1 MTSQRYSGFDIEI
14 PKKQFRAK
22 ITRAGSCPASRWS
35 LALNGTLAARDRSP
49 LGAPSMD
56 MILAWH
62 PETAKMLLE
71 V

>member
-1 MTSQRYSGFDIEI
+1 MTSQKYSGFDIEI

-22 ITRAGSCPASRWS
+22 ITRAGSCPAS

-49 LGAPSMD
+49 LRALSMN